1 MITKTTFVKL
11 LEAIKAQELEDDKVT
26 NAISSIM
33 NEYNFNNW
41 YDTKLITQTIRLLE
55 KEVDDKY
62 DNISYYIYDLD
73 WGTRPGSQITD
84 GDGKDVTPRS
94 LEELYDFIIEGN
106 K

>member
-1 MITKTTFVKL
+1 MITKITFVKL

-26 NAISSIM
+26 KAISSIM
-33 NEYNFNNW
+33 NEDNFNNW
-41 YDTKLITQTIRLLE
+41 YDTKLITATIRVLE

-62 DNISYYIYDLD
+62 DNISYYIYELK
-73 WGTRPGSQITD
+73 WGGDMSLKITD
-84 GDGKDVTPRS
+84 EDGIDITPRS